1 MIKINH
7 LKDLVLVT
15 SKENKLKEF
24 QRYGISDLKM
34 EKGLD
39 LQEVQSDEITV
50 VLHKA
55 KTAGKNRIVEDTSL
69 HIEGENVGVNV
80 KWMLDNI
87 HEFAGKSAYWEVLIG
102 LNDGDSIRIYR
113 GRTYGTI
120 VKNEEFLDE
129 SIFGFDANF
138 RVKGIG
144 KTLHE
149 LEKEGI
155 KDNHSARKDATFEL
169 CNNNYFYSVDIAN
182 ISEWPGQYQNS

>member
-169 CNNNYFYSVDIAN
+169 CNNNYFYSIDIAN
-182 ISEWPGQYQNS
+182 ILEWTGQYQNS